1 MTPNIDIFQWND
13 KYETGIALIDQQHQQ
28 LVALLNQ
35 LINHLAQQTSY
46 TELNA
51 IFDNLKNYAIFHF
64 QTEEAIW
71 KKYFQGDSWETE
83 HIGGH
88 NHFMEE
94 VTRLRAEENQKS
106 LDDVIANIVSFL
118 TPWLAYHILDDDKR
132 IARAVLEIQ
141 NGQTLEQAKSLAN
154 EQMSGATKVLI
165 DTLMVMSNKLA
176 QRTVQLTREIIQ
188 RQKLQEALDAANR
201 AKSEFLANMSHEIRT
216 PLNAITGMVYLL
228 QREEMS
234 PSQKDKLKKIDISG
248 KHLLGIINDILDLTK
263 IEVGKLNLESREIN
277 IANMVENV
285 AAILSDRAKE
295 KNLKLIVENEY
306 LPEFLLGD
314 PTRLQQCLLNYA
326 NNAIKFT
333 DTGSVTLRTRKLE
346 DNNDTMLLRFETED
360 TGIGINPD
368 SVSRLFTAF
377 EQADI
382 STTRTHGGTGLGLAI
397 NKSLAQLMGGDVG
410 VKSTPGV
417 GSTFW
422 LSARLKKA
430 ETPLNG
436 LDSISAEPAA
446 EVLRRDYA
454 GQPVLVVEDEPLNRE
469 IAQMILEDV
478 GLAVETAENGEE
490 AVAKVANKRYRLIL
504 MDMQMPIMDGLE
516 ATRKIRQLP
525 EGMDIPILAMT
536 ANAFVEDKRN
546 CFESGMN
553 DFIDKPVLPE
563 ILFDTLLKWLS
574 GHP

>member
-1 MTPNIDIFQWND
+1 M
-13 KYETGIALIDQQHQQ
+13 
-28 LVALLNQ
+28 
-35 LINHLAQQTSY
+35 INHLAQQSSY

-51 IFDNLKNYAIFHF
+51 IFDNLKNYAIYHF

-71 KKYFQGDSWETE
+71 KEYFKGDTWETA
-83 HIGGH
+83 HKSGH
-88 NHFMEE
+88 QHFIED
-94 VTRLRAEENQKS
+94 VIKLKAEENVKS

-132 IARAVLEIQ
+132 MAQAVLEIQ
-141 NGQTLEQAKSLAN
+141 KGKTLEKAKSLAI

-165 DTLMVMSNKLA
+165 DTLMVMSDKLA

-216 PLNAITGMVYLL
+216 PLNAITGMAYLL
-228 QREEMS
+228 QREKMS
-234 PSQKDKLKKIDISG
+234 LSQKDKLKKIDISG
-248 KHLLGIINDILDLTK
+248 KHLLGIINDILDLSK
-263 IEVGKLNLESREIN
+263 IEVDKLNLENREIN

-285 AAILSDRAKE
+285 ASMLSDRAKE
-295 KNLKLIVENEY
+295 KNLKIIIENEY
-306 LPEFLLGD
+306 LPELLIGD

-346 DNNDTMLLRFETED
+346 ENNHSILLRFETKD

-377 EQADI
+377 EQADV

-397 NKSLAQLMGGDVG
+397 NKRLAHLMGGDVG
-410 VKSTPGV
+410 VESTLGV

-422 LSARLKKA
+422 LTARLKKA
-430 ETPLNG
+430 EIPLNQ
-436 LDSISAEPAA
+436 LNSISAKPAA
-446 EVLRRDYA
+446 EVLLRDYA
-454 GQPVLVVEDEPLNRE
+454 GQLVLIVEDEPLNRE

-478 GLAVETAENGEE
+478 GLTVETAENGAE
-490 AVAKVANKRYRLIL
+490 AVAKVASKSYRLIL
-504 MDMQMPIMDGLE
+504 MDMQMPVMDGLE

-525 EGMDIPILAMT
+525 EGKDIPILAMT

-563 ILFDTLLKWLS
+563 KLFDTLLKWLS
-574 GHP
+574 RRP

>member
-1 MTPNIDIFQWND
+1 M
-13 KYETGIALIDQQHQQ
+13 
-28 LVALLNQ
+28 
-35 LINHLAQQTSY
+35 INHLAQQSSY

-51 IFDNLKNYAIFHF
+51 IFDNLKNYAIYHF

-71 KKYFQGDSWETE
+71 KEYFKGDTWETA
-83 HIGGH
+83 HKSGH
-88 NHFMEE
+88 QHFIED
-94 VTRLRAEENQKS
+94 VIKLKAEENVKS

-132 IARAVLEIQ
+132 MAQAVLEIQ
-141 NGQTLEQAKSLAN
+141 KGKTLEKAKSLAI

-165 DTLMVMSNKLA
+165 DTLMVMSDKLA

-216 PLNAITGMVYLL
+216 PLNAI
-228 QREEMS
+228 
-234 PSQKDKLKKIDISG
+234 
-248 KHLLGIINDILDLTK
+248 
-263 IEVGKLNLESREIN
+263 
-277 IANMVENV
+277 
-285 AAILSDRAKE
+285 
-295 KNLKLIVENEY
+295 
-306 LPEFLLGD
+306 
-314 PTRLQQCLLNYA
+314 
-326 NNAIKFT
+326 KFT

-346 DNNDTMLLRFETED
+346 ENNHSILLRFETKD

-377 EQADI
+377 EQADV

-397 NKSLAQLMGGDVG
+397 NKRLAHLMGGDVG
-410 VKSTPGV
+410 VESTLGV

-422 LSARLKKA
+422 LTARLKKA
-430 ETPLNG
+430 EIPLNQ
-436 LDSISAEPAA
+436 LNSISAKPAA
-446 EVLRRDYA
+446 EVLLRDYA
-454 GQPVLVVEDEPLNRE
+454 GQLVLIVEDEPLNRE

-478 GLAVETAENGEE
+478 GLTVEMAENGAE
-490 AVAKVANKRYRLIL
+490 AVAKVASKSYRLIL
-504 MDMQMPIMDGLE
+504 MDMQMPVMDGLE

-525 EGMDIPILAMT
+525 EGKDIPILAMT

-563 ILFDTLLKWLS
+563 KLLDTLLKWLS
-574 GHP
+574 RRP